1 MYKIGEAARLLGLS
15 TEALRYYE
23 RKGLVVPYKDESSNY
38 RYFDAVQMNQL
49 LHIQKY
55 KKLGFSLCELA
66 SLSSNNES
74 QALYDILLNKEQE
87 MIQENLAMSLRL
99 HSMHMAME
107 NSKMAMKAQN
117 CIQWG
122 IRPAMY
128 RLSYMQNGQLVE
140 EQELIDELKK
150 WAKLSEL
157 QFLSTRIL
165 LTDLDKKTY
174 NSDHGLSMYQDI
186 AEFIGIQTN
195 DSIKFYDECPALIH
209 SFEENGENSILLEI
223 ALIKEY
229 MKEHNICI
237 AGDILS
243 EILHSYIGNES
254 YKIRH
259 LLWIPY
265 EIAK

>member
-1 MYKIGEAARLLGLS
+1 MYKIGETARLLGLS

-38 RYFDAVQMNQL
+38 RYFDTVQMNQL

-55 KKLGFSLCELA
+55 KKLGFSLSELA
-66 SLSSNNES
+66 TLSSNNDS
-74 QALYDILLNKEQE
+74 QSFYDFLLNKEQE
-87 MIQENLAMSLRL
+87 LIQENLAMSLRL

-107 NSKMAMKAQN
+107 GSKMAMKAQN

-140 EQELIDELKK
+140 EKELLNELKIWSK
-150 WAKLSEL
+150 CSEL
-157 QFLSTRIL
+157 QFLSARIL
-165 LTDLDKKTY
+165 LSDLNKNIS
-174 NSDHGLSMYQDI
+174 NSDQGLCMYQDI
-186 AEFIGIQTN
+186 AEFMGIQAN
-195 DSIKFYDECPALIH
+195 DSIKFYEECPVLIH
-209 SFEENGENSILLEI
+209 SFEENGQNSILLEI
-223 ALIKEY
+223 ALIKAY
-229 MKEHNICI
+229 MKEHNLYV
-237 AGDILS
+237 AGDIIS
-243 EILHSYIGNES
+243 EILHSSIGDES
-254 YKIRH
+254 YMIRH